1 MARSPQFRDYSEDV
15 LERYAALGKRIRSAR
30 IRRRLRQQDLAD
42 KATLSLSTIKSV
54 ESGALETSLGAY
66 AKVLWVLGLDRE
78 VDLIGDPGLDREGL
92 AYSTLEKRVFVRR
105 KVDNDF

>member
-1 MARSPQFRDYSEDV
+1 MARSPLIRDYSEDV
-15 LERYAALGKRIRSAR
+15 LARYRALGERIRAAR
-30 IRRRLRQQDLAD
+30 VRRRLRQQDLAER
-42 KATLSLSTIKSV
+42 ATLSLSTIKSV

-92 AYSTLEKRVFVRR
+92 AYSTEAKRVYVRR